1 MSAVPG
7 ESPFQGASRFSITHH
22 HLHGVIATVLAARN
36 DPAPVRILD
45 VGCGSGSL
53 IEFLQSSLSR
63 ELPGLAFEIH
73 GFDVTDSRVQKADF
87 FAGTMQRLAASH
99 GGIDWGSRLSVI
111 TSADEWP
118 YPDDHFDFVVS
129 NQVLEHVRDHA
140 RLFAHIARVM
150 RPDGLSAHLFPL
162 ADAWIEWHL
171 KMPFAHWFDNADL
184 LEWWIRVASRM
195 GLGTWKKYSRE
206 VEPVPLEDFARMNR
220 DFVAL
225 ETNYVTERQVRY
237 FAKLAGLKY
246 SFRYTDDLYENRW
259 RLARGQPLYYRFAP
273 RAPWASRL
281 RFIAHRRIST
291 ICLVLEK
298 SNAYVNRGFHAPGA

>member
-1 MSAVPG
+1 MSTAPV
-7 ESPFQGASRFSITHH
+7 ESPCEGARRFSITHH
-22 HLHGVIATVLAARN
+22 HLHGVIATVLAARAG
-36 DPAPVRILD
+36 DTPVRILD

-53 IEFLQSSLSR
+53 IEFLQSALAR
-63 ELPGLAFEIH
+63 EFPGRALELH

-87 FAGTMQRLAASH
+87 FAGTLQRLATSH
-99 GGIDWGSRLSVI
+99 PGIDWGSRLSVLS
-111 TSADEWP
+111 SADDWP

-140 RLFAHIARVM
+140 RLFTHVARVL

-171 KMPFAHWFDNADL
+171 KMPFAHWIDNADL
-184 LEWWIRVASRM
+184 LEWWIGAASRM
-195 GLGTWKKYSRE
+195 GLGTWKEYCRE
-206 VEPVPLEDFARMNR
+206 VEPVPLETFARMNR

-225 ETNYVTERQVRY
+225 ETNYVTESQIRY
-237 FAKLAGLKY
+237 FCKLAGLKY

-259 RLARGQPLYYRFAP
+259 RLARGQALRYRFAA
-273 RAPWASRL
+273 RRPWASRL

-298 SNAYVNRGFHAPGA
+298 NNTYVNRGFHAPGA